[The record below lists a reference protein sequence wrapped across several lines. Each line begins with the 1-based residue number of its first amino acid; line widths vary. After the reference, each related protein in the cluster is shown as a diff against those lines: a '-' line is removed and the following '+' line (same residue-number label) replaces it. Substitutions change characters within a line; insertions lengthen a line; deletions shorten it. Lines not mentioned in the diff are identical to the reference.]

1 MCPSNQYQKVYVQGA
16 AAISAFGMDWRGLGA
31 AITANK
37 ITLSPARQLA
47 DSHGSVFG
55 SEVAAIPAAIDVDAR
70 ACKLMSYPAR
80 LNAVALRQ
88 VLYDTGWESARDE
101 IAFYLGVGASGG
113 SVAEL
118 TEMLRASIVDQT
130 FTLDRFG
137 TAGLAA
143 CNPLFAFQLMN
154 NFTLCHGAIVHGI
167 GGPNSAFY
175 SRGNGTVAALSEA
188 MHVVASG
195 ECGRALAGGAD
206 SALHPVTWAQLCRD
220 GYVDQGFIPG
230 EGAGLLALS
239 RESTHA
245 LAELSR
251 CEFHSA
257 ITLRAGAARL
267 LSDIFQDFKPNVDD
281 RVLFSAWGEPSR
293 EMLLHACNESGVST
307 VIDIAACLGDAL
319 AAAPALAWVAA
330 LDLVVTGNASRAL
343 VLNAGIDGGLG
354 CVVLR
359 RVV

>member
-1 MCPSNQYQKVYVQGA
+1 MMDKRHEVYVQGA
-16 AAISAFGMDWRGLGA
+16 AAISAFGIDWRGLGT
-31 AITANK
+31 AIMTNSLA
-37 ITLSPARQLA
+37 LSPARQLA
-47 DSHGSVFG
+47 ESHGSVLAA
-55 SEVAAIPAAIDVDAR
+55 EVAAIPAAIDVDTR

-80 LNAVALRQ
+80 LNAIALRQ
-88 VLYDTGWESARDE
+88 VLHDTGWESGRDE

-118 TEMLRASIVDQT
+118 TEMLRASIDEQA
-130 FTLDRFG
+130 FSLERFG

-154 NFTLCHGAIVHGI
+154 NFTLCHGAIIHGI

-188 MHVVASG
+188 MHLVASG
-195 ECGRALAGGAD
+195 ECERALAGGAD

-220 GYVDQGFIPG
+220 GLVAEGFIPG

-239 RESTHA
+239 REPVGA
-245 LAELSR
+245 LAVLSH
-251 CEFHSA
+251 CEFYA
-257 ITLRAGAARL
+257 AAKLRAGVVQLA
-267 LSDIFQDFKPNVDD
+267 SDIIHNFKPTVDD
-281 RVLFSAWGEPSR
+281 IVLLSAWGDKSR
-293 EMLLHACNESGVST
+293 EMLLQACNISGVSKIIDTT
-307 VIDIAACLGDAL
+307 VCLGDAL
-319 AAAPALAWVAA
+319 AATPALAWVAG
-330 LDLVVTGNASRAL
+330 LDLLVSGKSPRTL

-359 RVV
+359 SVA

>member
-1 MCPSNQYQKVYVQGA
+1 MMHQRHEVYVQGA
-16 AAISAFGMDWRGLGA
+16 AAISAFGVDWRGLGA
-31 AITANK
+31 AVTTNSLA
-37 ITLSPARQLA
+37 LSPARQLA
-47 DSHGSVFG
+47 DSHGSVIA
-55 SEVAAIPAAIDVDAR
+55 SEVAAIPLAIDVDAR

-88 VLYDTGWESARDE
+88 VLHDTGWENGRDE

-118 TEMLRASIVDQT
+118 TEMLRASIDEQI
-130 FTLDRFG
+130 FSLERFG

-154 NFTLCHGAIVHGI
+154 NFTLCHGAILHGI

-188 MHVVASG
+188 MHLVASG
-195 ECGRALAGGAD
+195 ECERVLAGGAD
-206 SALHPVTWAQLCRD
+206 SALHPVTWAQLCRE
-220 GYVDQGFIPG
+220 GFVDEGFIPG

-239 RESTHA
+239 RESDKA
-245 LAELSR
+245 LAELSQ
-251 CEFHSA
+251 CEFHSTA
-257 ITLRAGAARL
+257 KLRSGAATL
-267 LSDIFQDFKPNVDD
+267 VSDIIQNFKPTVDD
-281 RVLFSAWGEPSR
+281 LVLLSAWGVPSR
-293 EMLLHACNESGVST
+293 ERLLQACKVSGVNN
-307 VIDIAACLGDAL
+307 VIDVAACLGDAL

-330 LDLVVTGNASRAL
+330 LDLLVAGKAPRVL

-354 CVVLR
+354 CIVLR
-359 RVV
+359 SVA

>member
-1 MCPSNQYQKVYVQGA
+1 MINIQHDVYVQGA
-16 AAISAFGMDWRGLGA
+16 AAISAFGVDWRGLGA

-37 ITLSPARQLA
+37 IALSPARQLA
-47 DSHGSVFG
+47 DSHGSVLS
-55 SEVAAIPAAIDVDAR
+55 SEVATIPSSIDVDTR

-80 LNAVALRQ
+80 LNAIALHQ
-88 VLYDTGWESARDE
+88 VLQDTGWDSGRDE

-118 TEMLRASIVDQT
+118 TEMLRASIDEQI
-130 FTLDRFG
+130 FSLKRFG

-154 NFTLCHGAIVHGI
+154 NFTLCHGAILHGI

-188 MHVVASG
+188 MHLVASG
-195 ECGRALAGGAD
+195 ECERALAGGAD
-206 SALHPVTWAQLCRD
+206 SALHPVTWAQLCRE
-220 GYVDQGFIPG
+220 GRINEGFIPG

-239 RESTHA
+239 RDSVGA
-245 LAELSR
+245 LAVLSH
-251 CEFHSA
+251 CEFHA
-257 ITLRAGAARL
+257 AAKLRAGAVQLA
-267 LSDIFQDFKPNVDD
+267 SDIIYDFKPGVDD
-281 RVLFSAWGEPSR
+281 IVLFSAWGDQSR
-293 EMLLHACNESGVST
+293 EMLLQACNLSGVSKI
-307 VIDIAACLGDAL
+307 IDTSVCLGDAL
-319 AAAPALAWVAA
+319 AAAPALAWMAA
-330 LDLVVTGNASRAL
+330 LDLLVSGNAPRAL

-359 RVV
+359 SVA

>member
-1 MCPSNQYQKVYVQGA
+1 MMAKYQNVYVQGA
-16 AAISAFGMDWRGLGA
+16 ATISAFGVDWRGLGT
-31 AITANK
+31 AITTDNLA
-37 ITLSPARQLA
+37 LSPARQLA
-47 DSHGSVFG
+47 DSHGTVLAA
-55 SEVAAIPAAIDVDAR
+55 EVAAIPAAIDVDVR

-80 LNAVALRQ
+80 LNAIALYQ
-88 VLYDTGWESARDE
+88 VLHDTGWESGRDE

-154 NFTLCHGAIVHGI
+154 NFTLCHGAILHGI

-175 SRGNGTVAALSEA
+175 SRGNGTLAALSEA

-195 ECGRALAGGAD
+195 ECERALAGGAD

-220 GYVDQGFIPG
+220 GFIAEGFIPG

-239 RESTHA
+239 REPVGA
-245 LAELSR
+245 LAVLSQ

-257 ITLRAGAARL
+257 TKLRVGAAQL
-267 LSDIFQDFKPNVDD
+267 AFDIIQDFKPNVDD
-281 RVLFSAWGEPSR
+281 LVLFSAWGDPSR
-293 EMLLHACNESGVST
+293 EMLLQACKESGVSK
-307 VIDIAACLGDAL
+307 VIDIAACMGDAL

-330 LDLVVTGNASRAL
+330 LDLVMSGKASRVL

-359 RVV
+359 SVV

>member
-1 MCPSNQYQKVYVQGA
+1 MDKRHEIYVQGA
-16 AAISAFGMDWRGLGA
+16 AAISVFGVDWRGLGT
-31 AITANK
+31 AIMTNSLA
-37 ITLSPARQLA
+37 LSPARQLA
-47 DSHGSVFG
+47 DSHGSVLAA
-55 SEVAAIPAAIDVDAR
+55 EVAAIPATIDVDTR

-88 VLYDTGWESARDE
+88 VLHDTGWESGRDE

-118 TEMLRASIVDQT
+118 TEMLRASIADQT
-130 FTLDRFG
+130 FALDRFG

-154 NFTLCHGAIVHGI
+154 NFTLCHGAILHGI
-167 GGPNSAFY
+167 GGPNSALY
-175 SRGNGTVAALSEA
+175 SRGNGTIAALSEA

-195 ECGRALAGGAD
+195 ECERALAGGAD

-220 GYVDQGFIPG
+220 GLVAEGFIPG

-239 RESTHA
+239 RESVGA
-245 LAELSR
+245 LAVLSQ

-257 ITLRAGAARL
+257 TKLRAGATQL
-267 LSDIFQDFKPNVDD
+267 LSDIFHDFKPTVDD
-281 RVLFSAWGEPSR
+281 LVLFSAWGNKSR
-293 EMLLHACNESGVST
+293 AMLLQACNAAGVSK
-307 VIDIAACLGDAL
+307 VIDVAACLGDAL
-319 AAAPALAWVAA
+319 AAAPALAWAA
-330 LDLVVTGNASRAL
+330 GLDLLLSGNAPRAL
-343 VLNAGIDGGLG
+343 VLNTGIDGGLG

-359 RVV
+359 SVV